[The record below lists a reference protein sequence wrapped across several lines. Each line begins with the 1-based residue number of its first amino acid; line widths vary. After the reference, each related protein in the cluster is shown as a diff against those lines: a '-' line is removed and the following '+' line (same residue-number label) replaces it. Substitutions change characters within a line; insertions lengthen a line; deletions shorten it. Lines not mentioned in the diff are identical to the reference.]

1 MHYIYYASQITRT
14 VTVDSR
20 LVPLGRRAPTDR
32 QCDGNVLR
40 CLGAGDVSKVWCGV
54 GWMDGVL
61 DTGQTGMEG
70 NRERINATGRGR
82 RERTWRSSKLQL
94 QVWRASS
101 LGDGT
106 ASVRGS
112 KKARRRGVAKRRC
125 GGRGRGRW
133 IDTREDRED
142 SKAGRKWSN
151 NNAQIRQ

>member
-1 MHYIYYASQITRT
+1 MQRAGGGAKGHGG
-14 VTVDSR
+14 
-20 LVPLGRRAPTDR
+20 LVNYSYR
-32 QCDGNVLR
+32 
-40 CLGAGDVSKVWCGV
+40 W
-54 GWMDGVL
+54 
-61 DTGQTGMEG
+61 
-70 NRERINATGRGR
+70 
-82 RERTWRSSKLQL
+82 
-94 QVWRASS
+94 WRAAS

-112 KKARRRGVAKRRC
+112 KKARRRGVAKRWC